1 MQWKTVE
8 KVGLR
13 KSSRESL
20 LKRVKAESDQKKLI
34 LNITFYPVFQNE
46 RNILQEVH
54 ILFAPDQ
61 EDKKVLQDIPPV
73 WFRDCK
79 SSKDYLVRANLSNV
93 ETTEKSKSFARGNF
107 QIHDFICDTDA
118 FPFKAC
124 GKTFKIQTGT
134 LNCNSEK
141 VVYFLECRTCEEAA
155 YDAIVKKKFRARFN
169 NFESGQRCYRKKTE
183 NITAAF
189 SWTLSAA

>member
-79 SSKDYLVRANLSNV
+79 SSKDHLVRANLSNV

-118 FPFKAC
+118 FSFRP
-124 GKTFKIQTGT
+124 
-134 LNCNSEK
+134 CNSQK